1 MRRYSTWIRWI
12 VRPILSLLILEV
24 GLSFI
29 PIPDWWE
36 AGVFNEYLY
45 SERIRKMVI
54 SKEHN
59 SLGYRD
65 SEWTSDQSK
74 SPHKIPHQKK
84 IVFLGDS
91 RTYGLFVDRNQT
103 YAEQVEQLSDWEGM
117 NLGVP
122 GATTFEA
129 LDSMLPDSLPY
140 KPAASV
146 VCLDLNSSLIS
157 YLPRANASKRSD
169 ILANIFR
176 SSSIWMFIE
185 GGWHSMFSKRVP
197 VLPLT
202 EYKQQLHLI
211 FQKLKDGGVSQNIL
225 LVGWTPLKDYPNLYT
240 QETYNQYREVS
251 REVAIEIDIPIIEF
265 TEELKH
271 LPQNEAFVGEHEI
284 HLSPTSHTHIALSIL
299 RVLDE
304 K

>member
-1 MRRYSTWIRWI
+1 MTRRYSTWIRWI

-24 GLSFI
+24 ELSFI

-65 SEWTSDQSK
+65 SEWTSDQKRK
-74 SPHKIPHQKK
+74 SPQKIPHRKK

-117 NLGVP
+117 NLGIP
-122 GATTFEA
+122 GATAFEA

-140 KPAASV
+140 KPTASV

-157 YLPRANASKRSD
+157 YLPRVNASKRND

-185 GGWHSMFSKRVP
+185 GGWHSLFSKRVP

-211 FQKLKDGGVSQNIL
+211 FQKLKDGGVS
-225 LVGWTPLKDYPNLYT
+225 
-240 QETYNQYREVS
+240 
-251 REVAIEIDIPIIEF
+251 
-265 TEELKH
+265 
-271 LPQNEAFVGEHEI
+271 
-284 HLSPTSHTHIALSIL
+284 
-299 RVLDE
+299 
-304 K
+304 